1 MRSLDTP
8 IHDPRSLRFWGAV
21 ITRQQE
27 EITNSR
33 EIVRNDRKMKVL
45 ALAPTTEPD
54 TGWGRYSDAV
64 VRHLRQDWDLDVIVP
79 RRDPAGMIQN
89 PQEALKT
96 AKRVRS
102 ALRAGDYDAL
112 LSLVDYPYSV
122 VSYLATVGHSVPYFV
137 VCHGTY
143 SVAPLHANRS
153 RPIARHA
160 HRNAA
165 QLFPVSSFTAEQLQE
180 AQPGLDNVTIARNG
194 VDLDRWSNS
203 VEPYPI
209 DHRALLTVGPFKQR
223 KGQLFSLK
231 AFAEVAE
238 EFPDVQY
245 HFVGNTERAY
255 FDTVRDYVSD
265 SGLEDR
271 VHFEGYV
278 TQTELRRWYETATAY
293 LMTPE
298 YVDHDFEG
306 FGLVYLEANA
316 HGTPTIGT
324 TATGARDA
332 IEDGYSGLCVDHNV
346 DAVSTALRRIL
357 GDEALRR
364 ELSSTARE
372 WARANSWERTVDV
385 LRNEISKHATD
396 EIRAPL
402 SSLT

>member
-1 MRSLDTP
+1 MRSLATP
-8 IHDPRSLRFWGAV
+8 IPDLRRLRFWEAV

-33 EIVRNDRKMKVL
+33 EIVRDDYKMKIL
-45 ALAPTTEPD
+45 ALTPTTEPN

-64 VRHLRQDWDLDVIVP
+64 IRHLRKDWDLDVVVP
-79 RRDPAGMIQN
+79 RRDPGGMIQK
-89 PQEALKT
+89 PQEVMKT
-96 AKRVRS
+96 ANHVRS
-102 ALRAGDYDAL
+102 VLRTGDYDAL

-122 VSYLATVGHSVPYFV
+122 VSYLATLGSAIPYFV

-143 SVAPLHANRS
+143 SVAPLHGKLS

-165 QLFPVSSFTAEQLQE
+165 QLFPVSSFTAERIQE

-209 DHRALLTVGPFKQR
+209 DHRALLTVAPFKER

-255 FDTVRDYVSD
+255 FDTVTEYVD
-265 SGLEDR
+265 EPGLEDR

-332 IEDGYSGLCVDHNV
+332 IEDGYSGLCVDHSV

-364 ELSSTARE
+364 ELSSNARE

-385 LRNEISKHATD
+385 LRDGISKHATD
-396 EIRAPL
+396 DV
-402 SSLT
+402 